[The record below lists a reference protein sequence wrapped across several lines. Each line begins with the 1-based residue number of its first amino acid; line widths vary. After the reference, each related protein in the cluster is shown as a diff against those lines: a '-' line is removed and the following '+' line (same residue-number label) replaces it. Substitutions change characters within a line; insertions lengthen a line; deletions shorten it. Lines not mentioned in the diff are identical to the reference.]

1 MDLLRD
7 FVALCFDH
15 GIGGLLLLALAVGT
29 VLVVLSVV
37 ARGVMAATEAFMD
50 GWRRTDRSNEDPS

>member
-15 GIGGLLLLALAVGT
+15 GIGGLLLLALAAG
-29 VLVVLSVV
+29 VLLVALSVL
-37 ARGVMAATEAFMD
+37 ARGIMAAASAFGR
-50 GWRRTDRSNEDPS
+50 GWREGASSDDAP